1 MFPEH
6 MATAM
11 AEYEE
16 TARYDLTATLRAEML
31 AELKWYFDQRRRT
44 PSLRARTFEDEEFWR
59 VHKAF
64 DTSRFRQL
72 YRRWLSDGD
81 SVFELLT
88 SSAIASAFER
98 GTGRIESHVIV
109 LSYRHLAPL
118 DSLFR
123 SSRKGVEGGDVR
135 SAPPRPPRR
144 A

>member
-64 DTSRFRQL
+64 DTSRFRHL

-98 GTGRIESHVIV
+98 GTGSHRIPCHRALI
-109 LSYRHLAPL
+109 
-118 DSLFR
+118 
-123 SSRKGVEGGDVR
+123 SS
-135 SAPPRPPRR
+135 PRPLGKPLPFVSNGG
-144 A
+144 